1 MIKAAQIIRRLT
13 KLKSDRS
20 PLESIWRDCYLVTNP
35 VRAHG
40 LEGEVMDG
48 TSLPNAKARI
58 MDGVTG
64 DATRTL
70 SSQMA
75 SGLHPSNAQWFEL
88 EIHNSTED
96 EKRWLSDAAELVYK
110 NIHASNFDAE
120 SFEALT
126 DAIIAGW
133 FVLYIDEDKERGGLV
148 FQQWPIAQCYVT
160 STRPDGRIDTILREY
175 SLTANQCIAE
185 FGESNVSEKVRK
197 LVADEKGDDHV
208 KLAIE
213 VRPRDMGYKSG
224 AKNAREF
231 PFSSCT
237 VETENKHV
245 CRESGYHEFP
255 CTIPRWVKVPESMYG
270 VGPVLDALPDAM
282 MLNTMKRFHLANAEL
297 NVAGMWIA
305 EDDGVLNPRSIKVGP
320 RKIIVA
326 NSVDSMKP
334 LNPPGNWQLAQE
346 EIKLAQSAI
355 RKILMADQLQ
365 PQDGPAMTATEVH
378 VRQQLIRQLLGPV
391 FGRFQSEYLQP
402 MIERVFGILF
412 RAGVFPAPPQTLRG
426 KEYKVKYISP
436 LARAQKMEDVSSI
449 ERMLGTIGA
458 VAQMKPEVLDLLDG
472 DEIVRVMAE
481 ALGVPTEIIKK
492 KDAVEAERE
501 ERAEA
506 QQQAQQ
512 QAMMAEMATR
522 AAPQIAQGMMQ
533 QNAA

>member
-1 MIKAAQIIRRLT
+1 MSNAQQIVKRLG

-40 LEGEVMDG
+40 FEGEIMDG

-88 EIHNSTED
+88 EIHQSSE
-96 EKRWLSDAAELVYK
+96 EESRWLGDAAELIYK

-120 SFEALT
+120 AFEALT

-133 FVLYIDEDKERGGLV
+133 FVLYVDEDKERGGLV
-148 FQQWPIAQCYVT
+148 FQQWPLAQCYVT
-160 STRPDGRIDTILREY
+160 STRPDGRIDTVMREY
-175 SLTANQCIAE
+175 ALTANQCINE

-197 LVADEKGDDHV
+197 LVADQKGDEQV

-213 VRPRDMGYKSG
+213 IKPRQMKSD
-224 AKNAREF
+224 KPR
-231 PFSSCT
+231 SSKQFAFESTT
-237 VETENKHV
+237 VEVEHKHT

-255 CTIPRWVKVPESMYG
+255 CAIPRWVKIPESMYG

-402 MIERVFGILF
+402 LIERVFGILF
-412 RAGVFPAPPQTLRG
+412 RAGVFPPPPETLAG

-436 LARAQKMEDVSSI
+436 LARAQKLEDVTAI

-458 VAQMKPEVLDLLDG
+458 VAQMKPEVLDLLNG
-472 DEIVRVMAE
+472 DEIVRIMAE
-481 ALGVPTEIIKK
+481 SLGVPQEILRKK
-492 KDAVEAERE
+492 QEVDEFRE
-501 ERAEA
+501 
-506 QQQAQQ
+506 QQAEQQAEQQQ
-512 QAMMAEMATR
+512 QAMMMEMASR
-522 AAPQIAQGMMQ
+522 AAPQLAQGMMQ
-533 QNAA
+533 SNAA

>member
-1 MIKAAQIIRRLT
+1 MADAAQIVKRLA

-20 PLESIWRDCYLVTNP
+20 PMESIWRDCYLVTNP

-40 LEGEVMDG
+40 FEGEVMDG

-70 SSQMA
+70 SSQVV

-88 EIHNSTED
+88 DIHGASAEDKAWLNSASE
-96 EKRWLSDAAELVYK
+96 VIYK

-120 SFEALT
+120 SFEAMT

-133 FVLYIDEDKERGGLV
+133 FVLYVDEDKERGGLV
-148 FQQWPIAQCYVT
+148 FQQWPLAQCYIT
-160 STRPDGRIDTILREY
+160 STRSDGRIDTILREY
-175 SLTANQCIAE
+175 SLTANQCVSE
-185 FGESNVSEKVRK
+185 FGEANVSEKVRK
-197 LVADEKGDDHV
+197 LVADDKGDEKV
-208 KLAIE
+208 NLAIE
-213 VRPRDMGYKSG
+213 IKPRKIYNIKTPR
-224 AKNAREF
+224 NAREL

-237 VETENKHV
+237 VEVDSKHT

-255 CTIPRWVKVPESMYG
+255 CVVPRWVKIPDSMYG

-282 MLNTMKRFHLANAEL
+282 MLNLMKRMHLANAEL

-346 EIKLAQSAI
+346 EIKLTQAAI

-402 MIERVFGILF
+402 LIERVFGILF
-412 RAGVFPAPPQTLRG
+412 RAGIFSAPPETLRG
-426 KEYKVKYISP
+426 KEYRVKYLSP
-436 LARAQKMEDVSSI
+436 IARAQKMEDISAI
-449 ERMLGTIGA
+449 ERMLGTVGA
-458 VAQMKPEVLDLLDG
+458 VAQMKPEVLDLIDG
-472 DEIVRVMAE
+472 DKIVRVLAD
-481 ALGVPTEIIKK
+481 ALGVPAEVLKK
-492 KDAVEAERE
+492 EQAVEGERE
-501 ERAEA
+501 QRAEA
-506 QQQAQQ
+506 QAQAQQ
-512 QAMMAEMATR
+512 QALMQEMATR
-522 AAPQIAQGMMQ
+522 AAPQIAQGMM
-533 QNAA
+533 NAA

>member
-1 MIKAAQIIRRLT
+1 MSNAQQIVKRLA

-20 PLESIWRDCYLVTNP
+20 PLESIWRDCYLLTNP

-40 LEGEVMDG
+40 FDGEIMDG

-64 DATRTL
+64 DAVRTL

-88 EIHNSTED
+88 EIHKSSED

-120 SFEALT
+120 AFEALT
-126 DAIIAGW
+126 DSIIAGW
-133 FVLYIDEDKERGGLV
+133 FVLYVDEDKERGGLV
-148 FQQWPIAQCYVT
+148 FQQWPLAQCYVT
-160 STRPDGRIDTILREY
+160 STRPDGRIDTVMREY
-175 SLTANQCIAE
+175 ALTANQCINE
-185 FGESNVSEKVRK
+185 FGEANVSEKVRK
-197 LVADEKGDDHV
+197 LVSDQKGDDQV

-213 VRPRDMGYKSG
+213 IKPRALKSDNPKSNKQF
-224 AKNAREF
+224 AFE
-231 PFSSCT
+231 SVT
-237 VETENKHV
+237 VEVENKHT

-255 CTIPRWVKVPESMYG
+255 CVIPRWVKIPESMYG

-305 EDDGVLNPRSIKVGP
+305 EDDGVLNARSIKIGP

-402 MIERVFGILF
+402 LIERVFGILF
-412 RAGVFPAPPQTLRG
+412 RAGVFDAPPETLAG

-449 ERMLGTIGA
+449 ERMLGTVGA
-458 VAQMKPEVLDLLDG
+458 VAKMKPEVVDLIDG
-472 DEIVRVMAE
+472 DQILRIVSE
-481 ALGVPTEIIKK
+481 ALGVPTEVLKK
-492 KDAVEAERE
+492 QDQVDSERE
-501 ERAEA
+501 QRAEE
-506 QQQAQQ
+506 QAQQ
-512 QAMMAEMATR
+512 QQQALMAEMATR
-522 AAPQIAQGMMQ
+522 AAPQLASGMMN